1 MNARTCFVTE
11 ALLQKYKDGLLDSD
25 GRERPAVVNENKEQ
39 FYKAKVF
46 FCMAS

>member
-25 GRERPAVVNENKEQ
+25 GRERPMVVNENKEQ

-46 FCMAS
+46 IA